1 MTRDS
6 DRTSRRRYLAA
17 AGALGLGGVAGCVST
32 SGSGSDSDS
41 DAGGGETTAGGGST
55 ATETETGGTTT
66 GATDAGPDSVLFGQ
80 PGALTGKWDF
90 LQPGITQATEMA
102 VEAINDAGGP
112 LGAELTVRRRDTA
125 VNPQQAR
132 SVMTQLVNND
142 GALAINGL
150 FSSEITPL
158 FDFLVEQE
166 TPIVTPWP
174 GSTALDGRGGDHDT
188 PEDLSDDE
196 WIWRTTISDTVHTA
210 GAARKL
216 SEEGFETLGVIH
228 GSSQGETS
236 WADGVVSA
244 FETLGG
250 TIARRVEVEEG
261 KSSYQADLD
270 RLFGAEF
277 DAFAVGLAVEDA
289 TTLLRNWSDAGYGRQ
304 PMLEDTLNTDELASA
319 VGSALEGAWS
329 ASPTGQGPYYDTFAE
344 EFDAY
349 GDAELN
355 AWTAPAYDAVV
366 ATALAL
372 HRGGEATPAAI
383 ERNLGPVTRSGGT
396 EVNTFAAGKEALDA
410 GEEINFQGAGTT
422 VDFTGFGNVLGSVAI
437 YEATGSAFEV
447 IETIDAGDLSDA
459 VTEY

>member
-1 MTRDS
+1 MTRDN
-6 DRTSRRRYLAA
+6 DRVSRRRYLAA

-32 SGSGSDSDS
+32 SDSG
-41 DAGGGETTAGGGST
+41 GGGETTAAGDGST
-55 ATETETGGTTT
+55 ATGTDTDAGAGGTTT
-66 GATDAGPDSVLFGQ
+66 GATESGPDSVLFGQ

-90 LQPGITQATEMA
+90 LQPGITQATDMA
-102 VEAINDAGGP
+102 VEAINEAGGP
-112 LGAELTVRRRDTA
+112 LGAELSVRRRDTA

-132 SVMTQLVNND
+132 SVVTQLVNND
-142 GALAINGL
+142 DALAINGL

-158 FDFLVEQE
+158 FDFLVEQK

-174 GSTALDGRGGDHDT
+174 GSTALDDRGGDHDT
-188 PEDLSDDE
+188 PADLSDDQ

-261 KSSYQADLD
+261 KPSYQADLD

-289 TTLLRNWSDAGYGRQ
+289 TTLLRNWSDAGYGRR

-319 VGSALEGAWS
+319 VGGALDGAWS
-329 ASPTGQGPYYDTFAE
+329 ASPTGQGPYYDSFAE
-344 EFDAY
+344 EFEAY

-383 ERNLGPVTRSGGT
+383 ERSLGPVTRSGGT

-437 YEATGSAFEV
+437 YEATGSTFEV
-447 IETIDAGDLSDA
+447 IETIEASDLTDA